1 MGAPLLVFL
10 PLKAQLLLPF
20 AGLGLLI
27 SLAFTMVSFPK
38 YNESA
43 VAGFTG
49 TIPGT
54 LNAVPFG
61 MMGMEESD
69 NCGYN
74 IFICSSPSTD
84 FSLVYSR
91 SFSNPARSLLIS
103 FRNSWIFRL
112 LQGSGL

>member
-1 MGAPLLVFL
+1 MVGVLICISYQIEGSDNPKCGSLHNIGAPLLVFL

-27 SLAFTMVSFPK
+27 SLAFTIVSLPK

-61 MMGMEESD
+61 MMGIDESD

-84 FSLVYSR
+84 F
-91 SFSNPARSLLIS
+91 
-103 FRNSWIFRL
+103 
-112 LQGSGL
+112 